1 MLIQLLQRHY
11 LFVFILLCGLCG
23 LALGQ
28 LGSTAIGLWAAPTL
42 SSQQALPVQ
51 EQKAALRVSLDAYNV
66 ILNRDIFNSAGGQ
79 QSFSL
84 ATAQPQTK
92 PSTVQSKTVS
102 KWTLIGTVS
111 GGDSALA
118 TLNDG
123 KETAAYRLNAELPDG
138 STLVV
143 IERNRVV
150 LEAPDGSR
158 QTIETAQGEQLT
170 AVPRRPSPPTRNVK
184 PSFRVEN
191 LGENSWLIPA
201 QAAEDARTNIGDLLQ
216 QAQAVPYLE
225 GNQTTGF
232 QIRMIQPGSLIA
244 QLGLKKGDIL
254 REVNGL
260 PLNSPEK
267 ALQVFGQLRQ
277 ATRISIGLERRGKA
291 MTFAY
296 EIR

>member
-11 LFVFILLCGLCG
+11 LFVFILLSGLCG

-28 LGSTAIGLWAAPTL
+28 LGSTAIGLWAAPPL
-42 SSQQALPVQ
+42 SIQQALPAQ
-51 EQKAALRVSLDAYNV
+51 AQKAALRLSLDAYNV

-79 QSFSL
+79 QSFTP

-92 PSTVQSKTVS
+92 PSTVQSRADS

-111 GGDSALA
+111 GGTGALA

-158 QTIETAQGEQLT
+158 QTIETVQGERLT
-170 AVPRRPSPPTRNVK
+170 AVSRRPPAPTGTAK
-184 PSFRVEN
+184 PSYRVEN
-191 LGENSWLIPA
+191 LDENSWLIPA
-201 QAAEDARTNIGDLLQ
+201 QAAEHARTNIGDLLQ